1 MPKYELNLRD
11 YYRVIRRRK
20 FLISFFILFTA
31 LITYLYSSRQT
42 PIYETSSVVKY
53 QQFKSISG
61 VLTEWI
67 SWTPGN
73 PLETATNT
81 ITSFNVVKGA
91 ALKMNI
97 IDGKSDSEE
106 IDKKITK
113 LQNQIKTE
121 IIKGTD
127 LIKIIA
133 TSSSPR
139 TAKEIANS
147 VAESFIAVSFSER
160 VEEIKKVHSY
170 IEEQLTRYETS
181 LQQSREELRK
191 FQEKQGMPSLVMSKG
206 TTGFIEANPAIL
218 GLSDKLTEA
227 ELELPR
233 LLLKYTEEHPQV
245 VNLRMKIKKLQGEL
259 KGKLKDLSYKDA
271 NYTKLS
277 LDVNL
282 NEKLYSMF
290 KERLAT
296 AQIAEAQKAENVILV
311 SPAVTPKSPKFPNK
325 KRDTLFGGLMGIVLG
340 VVAAFVR
347 EALDTSIGTVEEVE
361 DFLGIKVLGII
372 PYMEVP
378 NKNAQK
384 KFFRKA
390 RKGKAKLSFRL
401 TTAYPSKS
409 IFVEAYN
416 ILESNLRFATMDRKG
431 EVLLFT
437 STTFGEGK
445 STVIANAALA
455 MVKMGKKVLLID
467 ADFRNPGLH
476 KIFELEKENG
486 FSEFILGMIKE
497 EEAIRGL
504 EDILLGGLNSQMVME
519 SHAFDTLKIIP
530 SGRISPN
537 PLTLLSS
544 RKMVDLIKKFK
555 TEYDVILFDS
565 PPLLPIADSLTLASR
580 VDGVIIV
587 YQAGRIPRI
596 ALRRIKNQLENNGA
610 KILGIVLNN
619 IRMSEMEPGPG
630 YYYYYGEEK
639 KGKGR

>member
-1 MPKYELNLRD
+1 
-11 YYRVIRRRK
+11 
-20 FLISFFILFTA
+20 
-31 LITYLYSSRQT
+31 
-42 PIYETSSVVKY
+42 
-53 QQFKSISG
+53 
-61 VLTEWI
+61 
-67 SWTPGN
+67 
-73 PLETATNT
+73 
-81 ITSFNVVKGA
+81 
-91 ALKMNI
+91 
-97 IDGKSDSEE
+97 
-106 IDKKITK
+106 
-113 LQNQIKTE
+113 
-121 IIKGTD
+121 
-127 LIKIIA
+127 
-133 TSSSPR
+133 
-139 TAKEIANS
+139 
-147 VAESFIAVSFSER
+147 
-160 VEEIKKVHSY
+160 
-170 IEEQLTRYETS
+170 
-181 LQQSREELRK
+181 
-191 FQEKQGMPSLVMSKG
+191 
-206 TTGFIEANPAIL
+206 
-218 GLSDKLTEA
+218 
-227 ELELPR
+227 
-233 LLLKYTEEHPQV
+233 
-245 VNLRMKIKKLQGEL
+245 
-259 KGKLKDLSYKDA
+259 
-271 NYTKLS
+271 
-277 LDVNL
+277 
-282 NEKLYSMF
+282 
-290 KERLAT
+290 
-296 AQIAEAQKAENVILV
+296 
-311 SPAVTPKSPKFPNK
+311 
-325 KRDTLFGGLMGIVLG
+325 
-340 VVAAFVR
+340 
-347 EALDTSIGTVEEVE
+347 
-361 DFLGIKVLGII
+361 
-372 PYMEVP
+372 
-378 NKNAQK
+378 
-384 KFFRKA
+384 
-390 RKGKAKLSFRL
+390 
-401 TTAYPSKS
+401 
-409 IFVEAYN
+409 
-416 ILESNLRFATMDRKG
+416 
-431 EVLLFT
+431 LFT